1 MELDK
6 KIKVKK
12 IFDVSDVEEVK
23 KYYGKEVYCADFIE
37 NFSDLKSYTNRK
49 ILKRSYPQECKPYLC
64 GGQMYRFILSAEFV
78 EQEKQYRAYTISEF
92 YAKFHLGNGMI
103 LRPKNHKSLEFHVV
117 YNGYAV
123 DTGSNEIQLYLGCGL
138 YTLPEL
144 FQSYERLENG
154 RWGSNEIQLYLGC
167 GLYTLPELFQSYE
180 RLENG
185 RWVPFGVEE

>member
-1 MELDK
+1 MELDP

-12 IFDVSDVEEVK
+12 IFDVFSDFEEVK

-37 NFSDLKSYTNRK
+37 NFSNLKLYTNK
-49 ILKRSYPQECKPYLC
+49 FVLKNAFHEECKPFLV
-64 GGQMYRFILSAEFV
+64 GGQQYRFILPAEFV

-92 YAKFHLGNGMI
+92 YVKFHLGNGMI

-123 DTGSNEIQLYLGCGL
+123 DTGSNEIK
-138 YTLPEL
+138 
-144 FQSYERLENG
+144 
-154 RWGSNEIQLYLGC
+154 LYLGC